1 MGQLLIRIAKWVM
14 NLVLPIVGCGFALA
28 LYRLLQS
35 ARYTS
40 SRWIWFFAGVAVFT
54 VVWSFGRRYAWRA
67 VQYLATL
74 EHEITHILIGLL
86 FLKRPLSIKV
96 SATHGGEVRLTGSN
110 MWIALAPYFFPTVSL
125 VVILTG
131 AIFALERHP
140 LFIALVGAS
149 TVYHLASTWSE
160 FSVLQDDFRDAG
172 YLQTLWL
179 LPVANL
185 VFYGLIIAYVA
196 AGRAGPVGFLA
207 DGARQTVVVVKALYT
222 AVYLAA

>member
-1 MGQLLIRIAKWVM
+1 
-14 NLVLPIVGCGFALA
+14 
-28 LYRLLQS
+28 
-35 ARYTS
+35 
-40 SRWIWFFAGVAVFT
+40 
-54 VVWSFGRRYAWRA
+54 VWSFGRRYAWRT

-110 MWIALAPYFFPTVSL
+110 MWITLAPYFFPTVSL
-125 VVILTG
+125 AVILAG
-131 AIFALERHP
+131 AIFNLERQP

-196 AGRAGPVGFLA
+196 AGRAGLVGFLT
-207 DGARQTVVVVKALYT
+207 DGARQSVVVAKALYF
-222 AVYLAA
+222 AVNTGG